1 MQSAA
6 TDVANAPVAGAKTAQ
21 RPSIPEAR
29 CQIPESPAVGAA
41 KSVGKTSPAA
51 AGSAGAGGVSEL
63 EQALRR
69 YVYAS
74 LREFGLQ
81 LQAHPIF
88 FAFFDL
94 RDVKSQNSSSKIDA
108 NIADSGVPP
117 EPKRQRR
124 RDGVGIR
131 G

>member
-88 FAFFDL
+88 LPFSTFAMSN
-94 RDVKSQNSSSKIDA
+94 RKI
-108 NIADSGVPP
+108 VPRKLMLTLLIQ
-117 EPKRQRR
+117 EAILECLLNQRG
-124 RDGVGIR
+124 RDGETA
-131 G
+131 